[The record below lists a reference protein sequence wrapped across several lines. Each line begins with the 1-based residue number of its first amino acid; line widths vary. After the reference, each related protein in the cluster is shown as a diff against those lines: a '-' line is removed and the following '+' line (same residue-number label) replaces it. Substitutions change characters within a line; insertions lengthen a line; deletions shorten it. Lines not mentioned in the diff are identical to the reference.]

1 MKDMKDMEQLYLE
14 NEKMLYKIAHKYSK
28 IGAYYGFEFDDLI
41 SIQHI
46 GFMKAVKN
54 YKEDKNIK
62 FITYLTKVL
71 EREVQKEITLIK
83 DCKKRQS
90 NINNLSLNYEI
101 EDKNGNKD
109 ELPMAELIINNPFEE
124 IEYKELLEGILELVK
139 NRSGARTIITMKI
152 DGYSM
157 KEIGQA
163 LGISEKAAFKR
174 YSDIKKCIKNRMKTE
189 HFKF

>member
-101 EDKNGNKD
+101 EDKNGDKD

>member
-1 MKDMKDMEQLYLE
+1 MKKNMEQLYLE
-14 NEKMLYKIAHKYSK
+14 NEKMIYKIAHKYSK
-28 IGAYYGFEFDDLI
+28 IGSYYGFDLDDLV

-46 GFMKAVKN
+46 GFMKAIKS
-54 YKEDKNIK
+54 YDETKNIK

-71 EREVQKEITLIK
+71 EREVQREIALIK
-83 DCKKRQS
+83 DCQKRQS
-90 NINNLSLNYEI
+90 NINTFSLNYEV
-101 EDKNGNKD
+101 EGKNGNKD
-109 ELPMAELIINNPFEE
+109 EFSMAEPIVENPFEE

-157 KEIGQA
+157 KEVGQA

-174 YSDIKKCIKNRMKTE
+174 YTDIKKCIKNRMKIE
-189 HFKF
+189 HFGI

>member
-46 GFMKAVKN
+46 GFMKAVKS

-62 FITYLTKVL
+62 FITYLTKIL
-71 EREVQKEITLIK
+71 EREIQREITLIK

-101 EDKNGNKD
+101 EGRNGDKD